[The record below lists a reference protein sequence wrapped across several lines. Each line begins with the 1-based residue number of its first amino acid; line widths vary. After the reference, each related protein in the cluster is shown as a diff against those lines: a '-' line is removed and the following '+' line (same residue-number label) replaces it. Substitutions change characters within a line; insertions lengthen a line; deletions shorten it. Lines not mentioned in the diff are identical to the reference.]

1 MRESATPVHESV
13 GAAARRME
21 SRGPLP
27 ICNATYM
34 NNRRDRNMF
43 KGLTRSL
50 AIITA
55 LLVAFPALLI
65 WAAEGNEW
73 LEKMGKMSPIF

>member
-1 MRESATPVHESV
+1 MEQPGPDPISIATCE
-13 GAAARRME
+13 
-21 SRGPLP
+21 
-27 ICNATYM
+27 
-34 NNRRDRNMF
+34 NNRRDVIMF

-50 AIITA
+50 AIIA
-55 LLVAFPALLI
+55 AMLVAFPALLL

>member
-1 MRESATPVHESV
+1 MK
-13 GAAARRME
+13 
-21 SRGPLP
+21 
-27 ICNATYM
+27 
-34 NNRRDRNMF
+34 MF

-50 AIITA
+50 AILAA

-73 LEKMGKMSPIF
+73 LEKMDLMSPIF